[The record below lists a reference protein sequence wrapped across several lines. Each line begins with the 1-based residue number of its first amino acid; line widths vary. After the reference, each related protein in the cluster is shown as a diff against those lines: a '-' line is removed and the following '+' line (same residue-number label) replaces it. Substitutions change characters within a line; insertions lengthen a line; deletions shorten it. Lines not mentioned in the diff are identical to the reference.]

1 MHFSPL
7 TDQVIWGFGDACP
20 TCSLLTSLPLPPLQ
34 PPPLPPLHP
43 PTPPPSTAPPTPPSS
58 PCSLPSQS
66 TIALKYTQTA
76 SWPRRRRAGRKR
88 WGHLSTDTWVKE
100 CFFFKFFLQEWL
112 IRSRPSPRAW
122 EADEAGRN
130 GACGSHSLTKMQFS
144 RWLCIV
150 EGSAKL
156 FPGASGSPLKV
167 PKNKFVCKFK
177 SKVRIK
183 QFLTLPSSVPDFAL
197 VSVRR
202 WRPSDN
208 DYSVPFGCCLNGSAE
223 PLQGTYNKI

>member
-1 MHFSPL
+1 M
-7 TDQVIWGFGDACP
+7 
-20 TCSLLTSLPLPPLQ
+20 
-34 PPPLPPLHP
+34 
-43 PTPPPSTAPPTPPSS
+43 
-58 PCSLPSQS
+58 
-66 TIALKYTQTA
+66 
-76 SWPRRRRAGRKR
+76 
-88 WGHLSTDTWVKE
+88 
-100 CFFFKFFLQEWL
+100 

-122 EADEAGRN
+122 EVDETGRN
-130 GACGSHSLTKMQFS
+130 GACGSHSVRKMQFS

-183 QFLTLPSSVPDFAL
+183 QFLTCPSSVPDIAL

-202 WRPSDN
+202 WRPSDG
-208 DYSVPFGCCLNGSAE
+208 DYSVPFGCCLNSSAMQRPTE
-223 PLQGTYNKI
+223 AAKLRLPMILYSAVSLMSSSSYSFWSKT